1 MDADDMEHS
10 DDEAEEH
17 GGDKTG
23 WDVSGDEGGFQD
35 IIEEVVM
42 TEQSLDFESKDDIK
56 QEPLLIIEAVE

>member
-1 MDADDMEHS
+1 MELDDMEHS
-10 DDEAEEH
+10 DEAEEH
-17 GGDKTG
+17 GEDKTG

-42 TEQSLDFESKDDIK
+42 TEQSSDFDSKDDIK